1 MLSYPPFSPM
11 TVSADT
17 VAEGVVRSGPPEA
30 QDRVAPEENG
40 RSGSDGTKRADV
52 VRKIIDA
59 APGCEDDR
67 LLFPGCMVPRPIVG
81 RPREDRMIRADER
94 RMREKGGAEA
104 VRRN

>member
-40 RSGSDGTKRADV
+40 RSGNDGTKRADV
-52 VRKIIDA
+52 GRKIIDA

-67 LLFPGCMVPRPIVG
+67 LPQLLGG
-81 RPREDRMIRADER
+81 RIFHV
-94 RMREKGGAEA
+94 KNGT
-104 VRRN
+104 VR

>member
-40 RSGSDGTKRADV
+40 RSGSDVG
-52 VRKIIDA
+52 RKIIDA

-67 LLFPGCMVPRPIVG
+67 LLFPGCMAPRPIVG

>member
-1 MLSYPPFSPM
+1 M

-52 VRKIIDA
+52 GRKIIDA
-59 APGCEDDR
+59 APGSEDDR
-67 LLFPGCMVPRPIVG
+67 QLIPGSMDPRPLIG